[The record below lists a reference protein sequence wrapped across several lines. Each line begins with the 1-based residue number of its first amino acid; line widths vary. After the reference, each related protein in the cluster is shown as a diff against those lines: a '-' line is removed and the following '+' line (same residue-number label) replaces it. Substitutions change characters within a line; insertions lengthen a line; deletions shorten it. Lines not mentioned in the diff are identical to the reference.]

1 MGELA
6 WQGVTVAWTTPSRLE
21 GFDATDVLA
30 MGRRQHERLLQLGG
44 AQRQGF
50 LAGRALIRDLLRR
63 DDGERVVALDST
75 CERCGGPHGR
85 PRTAGSSLSVSHG
98 DDLVAVAVGPA
109 SVSLGVD
116 VEPLAHAGRL
126 AEIAP
131 LFPADAPDL
140 AAWTRIEAAVKADG
154 RGFAIDPV
162 EVTLRVRSD
171 ASAPGVWSAVLPHRR
186 DPIDVVTLAG
196 PTGHALSLAIGSPR

>member
-1 MGELA
+1 MGELT

-30 MGRRQHERLLQLGG
+30 MGRGQHDRLLPLDG
-44 AQRQGF
+44 AKRQGF

-63 DDGERVVALDST
+63 DDGERVVTLDST
-75 CERCGGPHGR
+75 CGRCGAPHGR
-85 PRTAGSSLSVSHG
+85 PRAPGLSLSVSHG

-109 SVSLGVD
+109 SASLGVD

-126 AEIAP
+126 AEIAT
-131 LFPADAPDL
+131 LFRADAPDL

-154 RGFAIDPV
+154 RGFAIDPA

-171 ASAPGVWSAVLPHRR
+171 ASAPGVWSAVLPDRS

-196 PTGHALSLAIGSPR
+196 PPGHVLSLAIGSPR